1 MSTPTSATVV
11 SSDARLVN
19 FYWKAQ
25 SGAYANF
32 SDASDWAYMCFAA
45 ASIGTSGDAW
55 DVSYP
60 YWILAGTDNT
70 YDPATHTN
78 VVVGKPAAPSSTSGA
93 HWWGSTSNFQT
104 NSGTFFTKTYIW
116 LK

>member
-11 SSDARLVN
+11 STDSRLVN

-25 SGAYANF
+25 SGNYTGW
-32 SDASDWAYMCFAA
+32 SDSADWAFMCFAA
-45 ASIGTSGDAW
+45 ASISGAGDGW

-60 YWILAGTDNT
+60 YWILAGTDNS
-70 YDPATHTN
+70 YDPATYSN
-78 VVVGKPAAPSSTSGA
+78 VVVGKPAAPSSTAGA
-93 HWWGSTSNFQT
+93 HWWGSTSTFQT
-104 NSGTFFTKTYIW
+104 NSGTFYTKTFVW